1 MSAALVG
8 LGWSALA
15 AGGLALARMWRR
27 ESRADRLLLL
37 LYHRVVSPETYARL
51 HGAERIFSIAEDRFE
66 QQLAWLREGGYSVVA
81 LDQVVQALERGGN
94 LPERAVCITF
104 DDGCESV
111 YRNALPRLARQGMT
125 ATVFVT
131 TDPDAWIF
139 HEGEYTERRMTLE
152 ELRALAA
159 ADWCIGSHAVTHRGL
174 NEMSEAEAL
183 GELERSRKQ
192 LTEWI
197 GRPVEH
203 FAVPLNFYSRA
214 TLAQCRRAG
223 YRSVCTSDPGG
234 TCPGSSPFHL
244 RRVTVEGTHDLEGFR
259 RSLEPRSLVQRRVLA
274 ALKKVPPKL
283 LGERIWMPLR
293 ERIFASALGPWL
305 SFRHLRLALAA
316 SAALLVALLVVSTV
330 ALVL

>member
-1 MSAALVG
+1 MSAALVA

-15 AGGLALARMWRR
+15 GGGLALGRMWRQ
-27 ESRADRLLLL
+27 ESRADRLLVL
-37 LYHRVVSPETYARL
+37 LYHRVVSPETYAGL

-66 QQLAWLREGGYSVVA
+66 QQLAWLREGGHAVVS
-81 LDQVVQALERGGN
+81 LEQVVEALERGEP

-139 HEGEYTERRMTLE
+139 HEGEYTERRMTVE
-152 ELRALAA
+152 ELRALAG
-159 ADWCIGSHAVTHRGL
+159 ADWCIGSHAVSHRGL

-183 GELERSRKQ
+183 GELERSRK
-192 LTEWI
+192 LLAEWI

-223 YRSVCTSDPGG
+223 YRSVCTSDPGATHWG
-234 TCPGSSPFHL
+234 GNPFHI
-244 RRVTVEGTHDLEGFR
+244 RRVTVEGSHDLVGFR
-259 RSLEPRSLVQRRVLA
+259 RALEPRSLVQRRVLA
-274 ALKKVPPKL
+274 ALKKLPPKL

-305 SFRHLRLALAA
+305 SFGHLRIALAGT
-316 SAALLVALLVVSTV
+316 AALLVATLIVSTL
-330 ALVL
+330 ALFL

>member
-15 AGGLALARMWRR
+15 AGGLALARMWRQ
-27 ESRADRLLLL
+27 ESRPGRLLVL
-37 LYHRVVSPETYARL
+37 LYHRVVSPETYASL

-66 QQLAWLREGGYSVVA
+66 QQLAWLRTAGYSVVA
-81 LDQVVQALERGGN
+81 LEELVQTLERGAK

-111 YRNALPRLARQGMT
+111 YRNALPLLKRAGMT

-139 HEGEYTERRMTLE
+139 HEGEYTERRMTLD

-159 ADWCIGSHAVTHRGL
+159 EGWCIGSHAVSHRGL

-183 GELERSRKQ
+183 GELERSRKE
-192 LTEWI
+192 LAEWLSV
-197 GRPVEH
+197 PVDH

-223 YRSVCTSDPGG
+223 YRSVCTSDPGATGAG
-234 TCPGSSPFHL
+234 TSPFHI
-244 RRVTVEGTHDLEGFR
+244 RRVTVEGSHDLDGLR
-259 RSLEPRSLVQRRVLA
+259 RALEPRSLVQRRILA
-274 ALKKVPPKL
+274 ALKKLPPKL

-293 ERIFASALGPWL
+293 ERIFASPLGPWL
-305 SFRHLRLALAA
+305 SFAHLRLALAGA
-316 SAALLVALLVVSTV
+316 AALFVAVLVVSTL
-330 ALVL
+330 ALLM

>member
-15 AGGLALARMWRR
+15 AGGLALARMWRQ
-27 ESRADRLLLL
+27 ESRADRLLVL
-37 LYHRVVSPETYARL
+37 LYHRVVSPDTYARL

-66 QQLAWLREGGYSVVA
+66 QQLAWLRSAGYAVVE
-81 LDQVVQALERGGN
+81 LEQVVQALERGAP

-111 YRNALPRLARQGMT
+111 YRNALPRLKRRDMS

-139 HEGEYTERRMTLE
+139 HEGEYTERRMTLD

-159 ADWCIGSHAVTHRGL
+159 EGWCIGSHAVSHRGL
-174 NEMSEAEAL
+174 NEMSEPDAL
-183 GELERSRKQ
+183 GELERSRK
-192 LTEWI
+192 LLAEWL
-197 GRPVEH
+197 GRPVDH

-223 YRSVCTSDPGG
+223 YRSVCTSDPGA
-234 TCPGSSPFHL
+234 TARQSSPFHI
-244 RRVTVEGTHDLEGFR
+244 RRVTVEGSHDLDGFR

-274 ALKKVPPKL
+274 ALKKLPPKL

-305 SFRHLRLALAA
+305 SFGHLRMALAGG
-316 SAALLVALLVVSTV
+316 AALGIALLVVATL
-330 ALVL
+330 ALLM

>member
-15 AGGLALARMWRR
+15 AGGLALGRMWRQ
-27 ESRADRLLLL
+27 ESRGDRLLVL
-37 LYHRVVSPETYARL
+37 LYHRVVSPETYAGL

-66 QQLAWLREGGYSVVA
+66 QQLAWLREDGYEVVG
-81 LDQVVQALERGGN
+81 LDRVVQALERAEP

-111 YRNALPRLARQGMT
+111 YRSALPRLARHGMT

-131 TDPDAWIF
+131 TDPEAWIF

-152 ELRALAA
+152 ELRALAK

-183 GELERSRKQ
+183 GELEGSRK
-192 LTEWI
+192 LLAEWL

-223 YRSVCTSDPGG
+223 YRSVCTSDPGALRRS
-234 TCPGSSPFHL
+234 SSPFHI
-244 RRVTVEGTHDLEGFR
+244 RRVTGEGSHDLESFR

-274 ALKKVPPKL
+274 ALKKLPPKL

-305 SFRHLRLALAA
+305 SFRHLRVALAA
-316 SAALLVALLVVSTV
+316 AAALFVAVLIVSTL